1 VSRPRFN
8 SKSSIPIGAK
18 VEIAPPPPKT
28 LNTRRQISKIKIEH
42 YLIFSNVQKMLE
54 REREREMFTHSTD
67 LEIVLH
73 CVNPSMPKHVH
84 EI

>member
-18 VEIAPPPPKT
+18 VEIGPPPPKV

-54 REREREMFTHSTD
+54 REREMFTHSTD
-67 LEIVLH
+67 LEI
-73 CVNPSMPKHVH
+73 CVTLCQPIHAQACP
-84 EI
+84 

>member
-54 REREREMFTHSTD
+54 RERERERNVYPLYRLGD
-67 LEIVLH
+67 
-73 CVNPSMPKHVH
+73 CVTLCQPIHAQARP
-84 EI
+84 